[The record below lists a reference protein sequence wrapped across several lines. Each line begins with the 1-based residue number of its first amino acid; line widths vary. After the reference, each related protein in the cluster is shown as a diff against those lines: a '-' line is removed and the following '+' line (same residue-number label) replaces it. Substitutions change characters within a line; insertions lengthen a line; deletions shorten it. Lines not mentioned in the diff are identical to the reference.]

1 MGKLVDDTR
10 LFLNV
15 IDKNIFLGYVYDVSQ
30 AKKESLLEKLLKI
43 IQFGYVNYI
52 LFWKNI

>member
-30 AKKESLLEKLLKI
+30 AKKESLLEKLLRI
-43 IQFGYVNYI
+43 IQFV
-52 LFWKNI
+52 